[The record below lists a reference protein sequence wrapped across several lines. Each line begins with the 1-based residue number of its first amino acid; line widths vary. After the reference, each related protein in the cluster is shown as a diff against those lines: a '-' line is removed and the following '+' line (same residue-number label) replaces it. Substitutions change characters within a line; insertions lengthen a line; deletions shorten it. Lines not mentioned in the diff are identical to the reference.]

1 MGIYI
6 LKITQSAGRFDKTLS
21 TIITIFDR
29 ERINYE
35 RSTIQIREY
44 MCSVISKSSPL
55 LVRSE
60 IKRYKWK
67 DSRIIILSRT

>member
-6 LKITQSAGRFDKTLS
+6 LKITQSSAGRFDKTLS

-35 RSTIQIREY
+35 RSTI
-44 MCSVISKSSPL
+44 
-55 LVRSE
+55 
-60 IKRYKWK
+60 
-67 DSRIIILSRT
+67 